1 MATTRLNGVLQHL
14 AQPAAAEGSALK
26 VSVNTDKVPRLVC
39 SPPHPTPPLSPW
51 LRGARQV
58 INGIVAA
65 HYGAQHIIN
74 AIKEKGHAHV
84 ILATGASQFGARR
97 PPSPQLP
104 TSAAPAV
111 PLDPP

>member
-1 MATTRLNGVLQHL
+1 M
-14 AQPAAAEGSALK
+14 
-26 VSVNTDKVPRLVC
+26 
-39 SPPHPTPPLSPW
+39 
-51 LRGARQV
+51 

-104 TSAAPAV
+104 TSSAAPV
-111 PLDPP
+111 PLLDP